1 MSKQHSLPY
10 ILRVLA
16 VGLALIVIPAIW
28 LMTEA
33 RSDEARRVESSPS
46 SYTTPAPAVRSVPLE
61 ELEERYGIRPT
72 LIGVTAAGGLVDFR
86 FKVLDAEKARI
97 LTKDHSLMPVLTVQD
112 SGTRLALPGGGLHSM
127 TFYNDKV
134 YYILFGN
141 PKGEIKAGTP
151 IAVAFGDMQVGPIL
165 AQ

>member
-1 MSKQHSLPY
+1 MFKQHSLSY
-10 ILRVLA
+10 ILRILA

-33 RSDEARRVESSPS
+33 RSDEARRVESSLNTYTAPVS
-46 SYTTPAPAVRSVPLE
+46 SARSVPLE
-61 ELEERYGIRPT
+61 DLEERYGIRPT

-86 FKVLDAEKARI
+86 FRVLDAEKARI
-97 LTKDHSLMPVLTVQD
+97 LTKDHSLMPVLTVQTT
-112 SGTRLALPGGGLHSM
+112 GTRLALPGGGMHSM

-141 PKGEIKAGTP
+141 PKGEVKPGMP
-151 IAVAFGDMQVGPIL
+151 IAVAFGDIQVGPIL

>member
-1 MSKQHSLPY
+1 MLTQHSLSY
-10 ILRVLA
+10 VLRILA
-16 VGLALIVIPAIW
+16 VALALIVIPAIW

-33 RSDEARRVESSPS
+33 RSDEARRVESSPNA
-46 SYTTPAPAVRSVPLE
+46 YTAPASSLRSVSLE
-61 ELEERYGIRPT
+61 EIEERYGIRPT

-97 LTKDHSLMPVLTVQD
+97 LTKDHSLMPVLTVQNT
-112 SGTRLALPGGGLHSM
+112 GTRLALPGGGMHSM

-141 PKGEIKAGTP
+141 PKGEIKPGTP

>member
-1 MSKQHSLPY
+1 MSKQHSLSY
-10 ILRVLA
+10 ILRILA

-28 LMTEA
+28 LLTEA
-33 RSDEARRVESSPS
+33 RSDQARRDESSLT
-46 SYTTPAPAVRSVPLE
+46 SYTAPVSTLRSVSLT

-72 LIGVTAAGGLVDFR
+72 LIGVTAAGGMVDFR

-97 LTKDHSLMPVLTVQD
+97 LTKDHSLMPVLTVQN
-112 SGTRLALPGGGLHSM
+112 SGTRLALPGNGMHSM

-141 PKGEIKAGTP
+141 PKGEIKPGTL
-151 IAVAFGDMQVGPIL
+151 IEVAFGDMQVGPIL

>member
-1 MSKQHSLPY
+1 MLKPHSLSY
-10 ILRVLA
+10 ILRILA
-16 VGLALIVIPAIW
+16 VALALLVIPAIW
-28 LMTEA
+28 LLTEA
-33 RSDEARRVESSPS
+33 RSDEVRRDESSLN
-46 SYTTPAPAVRSVPLE
+46 SYTAPVSSARSVPLE
-61 ELEERYGIRPT
+61 EIEERYGIRPT

-97 LTKDHSLMPVLTVQD
+97 LTKDHSLMPVLTVQNT
-112 SGTRLALPGGGLHSM
+112 GTRLALPGGGMHSM

-141 PKGEIKAGTP
+141 PKGEVKPGTP
-151 IAVAFGDMQVGPIL
+151 IAVAFGDIQVGPIL